1 MIKLLVRWVVIA
13 ISLWLAILIVPGLNY
28 EGSGL
33 ELFVIAAI
41 FGLVNAIIRPIVL
54 FLSCPLVVITFG
66 LFIFVVNTFMLWLTI
81 WVSSTIFN
89 LGFTAENCW
98 AIFFGAI
105 IITVVSGIL
114 NIFVKDNNDD
124 DSGVVIIKK

>member
-1 MIKLLVRWVVIA
+1 MRLLIRWVAIA
-13 ISLWLAILIVPGLNY
+13 FSLWLAMLIIPGLNY

-41 FGLVNAIIRPIVL
+41 FGLMNAIIRPIVM

-66 LFIFVVNTFMLWLTI
+66 LFILVINTFMLWVTI

-89 LGFTAENCW
+89 LGFTSESCW

-105 IITVVSGIL
+105 VISIVSGIL
-114 NIFVKDNNDD
+114 NIFLKDNDD
-124 DSGVVIIKK
+124 EPDVMIIKK

>member
-13 ISLWLAILIVPGLNY
+13 VSLWAAIWIVPGLNY
-28 EGSGL
+28 EGTGL

-54 FLSCPLVVITFG
+54 FLSCPLVVLTFG
-66 LFIFVVNTFMLWLTI
+66 LFILIINTLMLSLTI
-81 WVSSTIFN
+81 WLSSLFDF
-89 LGFTAENCW
+89 GFTSESFW
-98 AIFFGAI
+98 ATFLGAI

-114 NIFVKDNNDD
+114 NLFLKDKDEPD
-124 DSGVVIIKK
+124 VMIIKK

>member
-28 EGSGL
+28 EGTGL
-33 ELFVIAAI
+33 ELFVIAAV

-66 LFIFVVNTFMLWLTI
+66 LFILVVNTFMLWLTI
-81 WVSSTIFN
+81 WVSSTVFN
-89 LGFTAENCW
+89 LGFTSESCW

-105 IITVVSGIL
+105 IISVVSGIL
-114 NIFVKDNNDD
+114 NIFVKDKDD
-124 DSGVVIIKK
+124 EPDVMIIKK